1 MSFAVVAITG
11 GVLAVTAG
19 VVSAIDS
26 NNKAKTARTDAD
38 TLEGA
43 VEDKFNSMQAIT
55 NPYANATNP
64 YKDLKNPYADIGN
77 PYANLGV
84 ATQAAEMQADEADQA
99 LANTLDTMMATG
111 AGSGGATALAR
122 MALESKKGIS
132 ASIEQQEASN
142 QKLKAQ
148 GEQSRQMAVAQGE
161 QSTQMAI
168 AQGEQTLQ
176 QNMAQ
181 GEMFAFNA
189 AENRD
194 MARLDNLQG
203 QADNRRQQEM
213 AYTQQKYDAFGDIAG
228 GVMGTAGMVLP
239 V

>member
-1 MSFAVVAITG
+1 MAFATVAIIG
-11 GVLAVTAG
+11 GVLAVGAG
-19 VVSAIDS
+19 TWSAIDS
-26 NNKAKTARTDAD
+26 NSKAKQARTDAGFAED
-38 TLEGA
+38 A
-43 VEDKFNSMQAIT
+43 VKDQLNSMQAIT

-111 AGSGGATALAR
+111 AGAGGATALAR

-181 GEMFAFNA
+181 GEMY
-189 AENRD
+189 AERMNRD
-194 MARLDNLQG
+194 LDMAKLDNLQG
-203 QADNRRQQEM
+203 QSDNLRQQEM

-228 GVMGTAGMVLP
+228 GLMGTAGMTLP

>member
-1 MSFAVVAITG
+1 MAFATVAIIG
-11 GVLAVTAG
+11 GVLAVGAG
-19 VVSAIDS
+19 TWSAIDS
-26 NNKAKTARTDAD
+26 NSKAKQANTDAGFAED
-38 TLEGA
+38 A
-43 VEDKFNSMQAIT
+43 VKDQLNSMQAIT
-55 NPYANATNP
+55 
-64 YKDLKNPYADIGN
+64 NPYADIGN

-111 AGSGGATALAR
+111 AGAGGATALAR

-181 GEMFAFNA
+181 GEMY
-189 AENRD
+189 AERMNRD
-194 MARLDNLQG
+194 LDMAKLDNLQG
-203 QADNRRQQEM
+203 QSDNLRQQEM

-228 GVMGTAGMVLP
+228 GLMGTAGMTLP

>member
-1 MSFAVVAITG
+1 MAFATVAIIG
-11 GVLAVTAG
+11 GVAAVGAG
-19 VVSAIDS
+19 VWSAIDA
-26 NNKAKTARTDAD
+26 NDKAKDARTDAG
-38 TLEGA
+38 LAAAA

-64 YKDLKNPYADIGN
+64 YKDLTNPYADVSN
-77 PYANLGV
+77 PYANLSV

-99 LANTLDTMMATG
+99 LANTLDTMMSTG
-111 AGSGGATALAR
+111 AGAGGATALAR

-132 ASIEQQEASN
+132 ASIEQQEVNN

-181 GEMFAFNA
+181 GQMFADQM
-189 AENRD
+189 NRDLD

-203 QADNRRQQEM
+203 QADNLKQQEM

-228 GVMGTAGMVLP
+228 GLMGTAGLVA
-239 V
+239 